1 MLETKRR
8 FHNALAYLAEAPAA
22 ALPNMLDDIADPK
35 TLWRAAHP
43 MNVMQG
49 NAAALRDIFLP
60 LKTAMP
66 DLERR
71 DLIFVGGKYGERTY
85 IAAVGHYC
93 GTFQHDWL
101 TIQANGQ
108 AVNLRYGEVYQIE
121 NGKIVQANLLW
132 DVLDLIRQA
141 GFWPLAP
148 SLGNEEMWFGPR
160 TADGIVLYETNPAR
174 SADSLEQTLA
184 MHRTL
189 FDYDNQNPTRT
200 GLMAMDQRLH
210 WHSKMMWYGPS
221 GIGTARGLAGFV
233 DHHQLSFRLAF
244 QRPRGSEE
252 EVRVAKARY
261 SAGHYIRIGDG
272 DYSVTGGWPS
282 ICAVHYG
289 GGFVGM
295 PPTGR
300 EVTMR
305 VMDFYHHHEGLIREN
320 WVPLDMLDLLYQMG
334 FDVIGRMQGQFKHC
348 GSQGPG
354 PSGG

>member
-1 MLETKRR
+1 MLKTKRH
-8 FHNALAYLAEAPAA
+8 FHNALAHLAEIPPAGLQK
-22 ALPNMLDDIADPK
+22 ALYSLADPK
-35 TLWRAAHP
+35 TQWRAAHP

-60 LKTAMP
+60 LKTALP

-71 DLIFVGGKYGERTY
+71 DLIFVGGKHEERTY
-85 IAAVGHYC
+85 IAAIGHYC
-93 GTFQHDWL
+93 GTFEEDWL
-101 TIQANGQ
+101 TIPANGQ
-108 AVNLRYGEVYQIE
+108 SVNLRYGEVYQIE

-132 DVLDLIRQA
+132 DVLDLIRQT

-148 SLGNEEMWFGPR
+148 SLGAEGMWYGPR
-160 TADGIVLYETNPAR
+160 TADGIILHNTDPAR
-174 SADSLEQTLA
+174 SAASLEQTLA

-189 FDYDNQNPTRT
+189 FDYDNHTPTRE
-200 GLMAMDQRLH
+200 GLMTMDQRQY

-233 DHHQLSFRLAF
+233 DHHQLPFRLAF
-244 QRPRGSEE
+244 QRPQGSEE
-252 EVRVAKARY
+252 EVRVARARH

-282 ICAVHYG
+282 VCALHYG
-289 GGFVGM
+289 GGFAGM
-295 PPTGR
+295 PPTSR

-334 FDVIGRMQGQFKHC
+334 IDVIGRMQGQFKR
-348 GSQGPG
+348 GRIQGPG
-354 PSGG
+354 PGCR